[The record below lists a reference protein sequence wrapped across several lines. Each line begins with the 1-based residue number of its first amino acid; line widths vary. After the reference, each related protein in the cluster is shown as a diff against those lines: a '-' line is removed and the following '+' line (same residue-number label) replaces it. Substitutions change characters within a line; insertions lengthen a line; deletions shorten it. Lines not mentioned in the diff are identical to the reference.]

1 MPQRP
6 SATRVIVTS
15 FLVDFIDVATS
26 LIVAVITGSVVMIA
40 EALQGLADL
49 AASGFLLIGLIRSRK
64 PSDQQHPFGYG
75 RELYFW
81 TMLSG
86 VLILGVTSTMSIYF
100 GWQRINNPLP
110 IYNIN
115 IAFVVLG
122 LSALTNGY
130 ALSLSAR
137 RLLKGRSVLRI
148 RKIFVNSSLI
158 ETKTAFVLD
167 LMGALA
173 AIFGFLSLVFYQ
185 ISGNLLFDG
194 LGAVA
199 IGTLLA
205 IFGVVLII
213 PIRELIIGQS
223 ASEEVESKI
232 REATLMQPE
241 VKEVLDLKTIH
252 IGSEKLLVNAE
263 VNLKSN
269 LTTKDIEGI
278 IDRIKANIKKEV
290 PSVKHIQVEV
300 ETL

>member
-1 MPQRP
+1 MSQRP

-15 FLVDFIDVATS
+15 FLVDFVDVATS
-26 LIVAVITGSVVMIA
+26 LIVAIITGSVVMIA

-49 AASGFLLIGLIRSRK
+49 AASGFLLIGLIRSKK

-100 GWQRINNPLP
+100 GWQRFINPLP
-110 IYNIN
+110 IHNIN
-115 IAFVVLG
+115 FAFAILG
-122 LSALTNGY
+122 LSTLTNGY
-130 ALSLSAR
+130 AFSLSVR
-137 RLLKGRSVLRI
+137 RLLRGRSVLGI
-148 RKIFVNSSLI
+148 RKVFVRSSLI

-167 LMGALA
+167 LMGVLA
-173 AIFGFLSLVFYQ
+173 AVFGFLALAFYR
-185 ISGNLLFDG
+185 ITGNLMFDG
-194 LGAVA
+194 LGAMT
-199 IGTLLA
+199 IGILLA
-205 IFGVVLII
+205 IFGVILII

-223 ASEEVESKI
+223 ASPEVESKI
-232 REATLMQPE
+232 RKATLKQPE

-252 IGSEKLLVNAE
+252 MGPERLLVNAE

-278 IDRIKANIKKEV
+278 MDRIKESIKKEV
-290 PSVKHIQVEV
+290 PEVKHIQIEV
-300 ETL
+300 ETP